1 MIKISD
7 NTGNTAFELYSCTFS
22 RHTFK
27 NNVVTADFC
36 CVECCNSIGST
47 LWTKINA
54 ERPPSVKY
62 NDDLAALGPQKY
74 PNV

>member
-36 CVECCNSIGST
+36 YVECCNSIGCR
-47 LWTKINA
+47 LLTKNSA
-54 ERPPSVKY
+54 DRPHFVKY
-62 NDDLAALGPQKY
+62 SGDLSALGPQ
-74 PNV
+74 